1 MKNSQVKVTEAGLP
15 NFSWSFSVFS
25 EQSFCRPHGNNFFW
39 SLDVFLVFDRET
51 LLSSL
56 SEHIT

>member
-25 EQSFCRPHGNNFFW
+25 EQSFFRPHANNFF
-39 SLDVFLVFDRET
+39 
-51 LLSSL
+51 
-56 SEHIT
+56 